1 MCDPLPDPSNER
13 DLTTFITIWKEGR
26 DKTLQE
32 CSLNCQISEDVI
44 RQMQNI
50 LGEALSNYNNEKVE
64 WCNKY
69 TKEMRDIVLK
79 KFDCISAHILE
90 YVENFT
96 KFTPEEIEKQKNNP
110 NTRKND
116 SNVRPEFS
124 IVNATKDVRLAVYG
138 NVAGKAQM
146 HKYVEFGG
154 IACKTP
160 RQF

>member
-1 MCDPLPDPSNER
+1 
-13 DLTTFITIWKEGR
+13 
-26 DKTLQE
+26 
-32 CSLNCQISEDVI
+32 
-44 RQMQNI
+44 MQNI
-50 LGEALSNYNNEKVE
+50 LGEALSNYNTERVE
-64 WCNKY
+64 WCNGY
-69 TKEMRDIVLK
+69 TKQMREIILK
-79 KFDCISAHILE
+79 KFDSISAHILE

-124 IVNATKDVRLAVYG
+124 IISTSKDLRMSVYG